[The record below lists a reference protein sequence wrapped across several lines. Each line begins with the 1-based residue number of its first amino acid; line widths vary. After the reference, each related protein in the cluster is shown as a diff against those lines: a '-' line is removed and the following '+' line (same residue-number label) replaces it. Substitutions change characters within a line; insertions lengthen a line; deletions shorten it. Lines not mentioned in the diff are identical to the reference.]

1 MEGMFTAQW
10 FTALGSILLLDL
22 ILSGDNAIVIAL
34 ACKNLPDRQKL
45 KGMFIGGFGAVVIR
59 IVCTLFA
66 TGLLAAPYLEFI
78 GGAALLY
85 IAVHLLAEQGSG
97 AQDDEQEKPNTLLAA
112 VKTILVADFIMSMDN
127 VLSLAGVANTTGDAK
142 WSLIICGLLISI
154 PIVLC
159 GAQLFL
165 LIMLK
170 VPAII
175 YFGAGILAYT
185 AAELM
190 VMDQGVGGYIAAWA
204 PYMKVLF
211 VAGVL
216 TGGWYLK
223 NRQKT
228 AGNVH
233 L

>member
-1 MEGMFTAQW
+1 MEGMFTAEW

-22 ILSGDNAIVIAL
+22 ILSGDNAILIAL
-34 ACKNLPDRQKL
+34 ACKNLPADKKL
-45 KGMFIGGFGAVVIR
+45 KGIVIGGMGAVVIR

-66 TGLLAAPYLEFI
+66 TGLLSAPYLEFI

-85 IAVHLLAEQGSG
+85 IAVHLLAEQGDQHEEAG
-97 AQDDEQEKPNTLLAA
+97 KAPPTTLAAA
-112 VKTILVADFIMSMDN
+112 VKTILIADFIMSIDN
-127 VLSLAGVANTTGDAK
+127 ILSLAGVANTVEHGK

-175 YFGAGILAYT
+175 YVGAGILGYT

-190 VMDQGVGGYIAAWA
+190 IMDKGLGGALVPYA
-204 PYMKVLF
+204 PYLKTVFVL
-211 VAGVL
+211 GVL
-216 TGGWYLK
+216 SLGWYLK
-223 NRQKT
+223 HKKMKT
-228 AGNVH
+228 A
-233 L
+233 